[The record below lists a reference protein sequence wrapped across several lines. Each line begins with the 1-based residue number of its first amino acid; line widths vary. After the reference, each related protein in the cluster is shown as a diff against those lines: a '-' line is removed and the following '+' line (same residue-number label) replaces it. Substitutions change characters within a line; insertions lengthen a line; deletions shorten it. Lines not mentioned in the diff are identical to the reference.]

1 MSTTL
6 DRNALR
12 NENRTD
18 SENIIVEIDQNEESN
33 NPNHTSATSLPTT
46 KSNLH
51 NENTVGQK
59 QLPTEQKQVRK
70 NASLHHHE
78 STTEKHQIFLPTTVP
93 LKLITTTSETTSTSV
108 YEIHFTD
115 GGCYNSWWPEVATV
129 RGCQC

>member
-12 NENRTD
+12 NENKTD

-108 YEIHFTD
+108 PNFRAEMLE
-115 GGCYNSWWPEVATV
+115 NSHVIIPSNKSSLNKV
-129 RGCQC
+129 